1 MTFCDP
7 DVTQS
12 FSLRGDNRLVYDRTG
27 QCVGYKEFQNNTQLS
42 LFDCGSIEEGFNNFL
57 LYNDSFLITKSDN
70 EYFCITPKSEKN
82 SASPCLN
89 DPVVIT
95 TCSDKAS
102 QLNLLEETYFQLDRQ
117 SLSNLHRPIEDK
129 NCDFK
134 ACGMNKMAPP
144 IQLLPTEQVTRCR
157 KHWECVTVAVK
168 TSRRPYLIIRLAQS
182 IRDSFGYDLPIAC
195 YDDGPGRY
203 LKDVMTKIAEFPLLN
218 YVIGDHDDY
227 GIAEGRNRALSMVQT
242 KYFLLLDDDVAMLNT
257 SDLKTMVDILD
268 TTDAAVVGGSLR
280 GRSNIAGLLK
290 FGYFNGSKRKLG
302 LFPGTC
308 DKLNRT
314 VPNFPSC
321 FQCELN
327 LNLFM
332 GKTELIRATGGW
344 DPDLKVLEHKDIFIR
359 IKAAGLKLAICKG
372 VLLDHDPPQYKGEH
386 GKENEELKGEPGYME
401 KRRRSFVPFRELLP
415 NRYNVQ
421 SIFIRREVDV
431 DDKGNVLYFDRPD
444 SGHC

>member
-1 MTFCDP
+1 
-7 DVTQS
+7 
-12 FSLRGDNRLVYDRTG
+12 
-27 QCVGYKEFQNNTQLS
+27 
-42 LFDCGSIEEGFNNFL
+42 
-57 LYNDSFLITKSDN
+57 
-70 EYFCITPKSEKN
+70 
-82 SASPCLN
+82 
-89 DPVVIT
+89 
-95 TCSDKAS
+95 
-102 QLNLLEETYFQLDRQ
+102 
-117 SLSNLHRPIEDK
+117 
-129 NCDFK
+129 
-134 ACGMNKMAPP
+134 MAPP
-144 IQLLPTEQVTRCR
+144 IRLLPTEHVTRCH

-168 TSRRPYLIIRLAQS
+168 TSRRPHLIIRLAQS

-203 LKDVMTKIAEFPLLN
+203 SEDVMTKIAEFPLLN
-218 YVIGDHDDY
+218 YVIGEHDDY
-227 GIAEGRNRALSMVQT
+227 GIAEGRNRALSLVQT

-257 SDLKTMVDILD
+257 SDLTTMVDILD

-280 GRSNIAGLLK
+280 SRSNIAGLLK

-308 DKLNRT
+308 NKLNRT
-314 VPNFPSC
+314 VPNFPFC

-332 GKTELIRATGGW
+332 GKTDLIRATGGW
-344 DPDLKVLEHKDIFIR
+344 DPDLKILEHKDIFIR

-372 VLLDHDPPQYKGEH
+372 VVLDHDPPQYKGDH
-386 GKENEELKGEPGYME
+386 GAENEELKGDPGYME

-421 SIFIRREVDV
+421 SIFMRKEVDV
-431 DDKGNVLYFDRPD
+431 DDEGNVMYFDRPD